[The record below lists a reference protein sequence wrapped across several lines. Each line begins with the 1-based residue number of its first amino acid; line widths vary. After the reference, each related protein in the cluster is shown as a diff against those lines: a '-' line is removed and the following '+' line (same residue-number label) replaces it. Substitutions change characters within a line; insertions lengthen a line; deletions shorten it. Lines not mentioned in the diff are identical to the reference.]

1 VGVIG
6 LGVMGAGL
14 ARNIQNKGF
23 PVVGYDP
30 DAARMAAFVEGAA
43 NGRAIAVDT
52 LERLTDALEKPRRIL
67 IVVPAG
73 SAVDSVIARLLSG
86 LAKGDILIDGGN
98 SHFADTDRR
107 GEALASAGIPFVGAG
122 LSGGEA
128 GALHGPAI
136 MPGGPREAWD
146 ALAPLLYAIAA
157 KADDGE
163 PSVEYMGVRGA
174 GHYVK
179 MVHNGIEYGEIQ
191 LIAEI
196 YDLLRRG
203 VGLSAREFALLF
215 AEWNQRELR
224 SYLIEI
230 TAKIFERIDDDT
242 GRPLVDVILDEA
254 LQKGTGKWT
263 SQSAFD
269 IGAPVPTVSAAVEAR
284 ILSALKAERVKAS
297 RVLAGPPT
305 AYGGD
310 GGRLIDA
317 AREAL
322 YASKVALYAQGFA
335 LLRVGSDEYQYGI
348 DPALVAK
355 VWRAGC
361 IIRSAL
367 LTDIRDAYRREPALV
382 NLLLDHACGEAVA
395 SRQKAWRY
403 VVQTAVGLGVP
414 LPATSASLAYYDTY
428 RAERLPANLIQA
440 QRDFFG
446 AHTYRR
452 IDRQGAFHTDWTGV
466 QPKQSTEST
475 RATAPATRNE

>member
-1 VGVIG
+1 
-6 LGVMGAGL
+6 
-14 ARNIQNKGF
+14 
-23 PVVGYDP
+23 
-30 DAARMAAFVEGAA
+30 
-43 NGRAIAVDT
+43 
-52 LERLTDALEKPRRIL
+52 
-67 IVVPAG
+67 
-73 SAVDSVIARLLSG
+73 
-86 LAKGDILIDGGN
+86 
-98 SHFADTDRR
+98 
-107 GEALASAGIPFVGAG
+107 
-122 LSGGEA
+122 
-128 GALHGPAI
+128 
-136 MPGGPREAWD
+136 
-146 ALAPLLYAIAA
+146 
-157 KADDGE
+157 
-163 PSVEYMGVRGA
+163 MGVRGA

-322 YASKVALYAQGFA
+322 YASKVALYSQGFA